1 MAWCYPAT
9 FDLKESF
16 RVCVVSPLSPKEGSR
31 DPLILYAHR
40 VFSPSLSLPDYYL
53 DCCHDCY
60 LKVFTRDKHWLFT
73 LLLSFQR
80 AKRRLTVNALIG
92 GIYSLSC
99 LRNC

>member
-40 VFSPSLSLPDYYL
+40 VFSPLCPCLTITSTAAMTVILRCLQETNTGCLPYYF
-53 DCCHDCY
+53 H
-60 LKVFTRDKHWLFT
+60 FRG
-73 LLLSFQR
+73 QR
-80 AKRRLTVNALIG
+80 G
-92 GIYSLSC
+92 G
-99 LRNC
+99 